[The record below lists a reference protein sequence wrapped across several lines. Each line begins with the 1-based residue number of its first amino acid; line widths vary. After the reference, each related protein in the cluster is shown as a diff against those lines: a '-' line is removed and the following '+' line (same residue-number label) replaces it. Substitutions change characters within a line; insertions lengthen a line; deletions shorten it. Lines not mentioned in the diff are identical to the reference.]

1 MKKKMLTGILAVSML
16 GLVLVGCGDK
26 KEVTKTD
33 ESQVEITT
41 EKESEAAT
49 ETEAPAEVETEAP
62 TEEVKADFLIPE
74 SVKFIFQRPLKRS

>member
-41 EKESEAAT
+41 EIRKRKER
-49 ETEAPAEVETEAP
+49 
-62 TEEVKADFLIPE
+62 LIMQLLIRD
-74 SVKFIFQRPLKRS
+74 VN